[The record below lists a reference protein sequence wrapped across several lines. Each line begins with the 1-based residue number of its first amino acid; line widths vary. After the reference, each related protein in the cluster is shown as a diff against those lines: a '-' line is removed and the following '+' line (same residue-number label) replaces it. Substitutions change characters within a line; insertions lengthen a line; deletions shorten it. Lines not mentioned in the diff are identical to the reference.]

1 MRYVGYVAVFIGGV
15 AACYLLLSLGVINV
29 VDGIPGAQEEPSLSL
44 PTYLSFMSVMMTA
57 VTAVLAALAI
67 GIGIIAAYTFREIK
81 EVAQKTAADTA
92 GAVSESA
99 LSEIKVRAM
108 VFELYAKAEAQR
120 NTLQELDEG
129 FDPTDSGER

>member
-1 MRYVGYVAVFIGGV
+1 MRFVGYIAVFIGGL
-15 AACYLLLSLGVINV
+15 ATCYLFFSLGVIDII
-29 VDGIPGAQEEPSLSL
+29 DGIPGAQEEPSLTL

-57 VTAVLAALAI
+57 VTTVLAALAI

-108 VFELYAKAEAQR
+108 VFDLYAKAVSQPKS
-120 NTLQELDEG
+120 LQELEEG